1 MTIEE
6 LARFDGVDG
15 RATYVAVNGII
26 YDISSSQL
34 WQSGRHEGGH
44 KAGQDLTEELQSAPH
59 LKSVIERFPVVGKV
73 QNRGEEKPKPV
84 TGIPLLSI
92 IIMAFVALLLI
103 ATYML

>member
-6 LARFDGVDG
+6 LARFDGIDG

-44 KAGQDLTEELQSAPH
+44 KAGQDLTEELRSAPH

-73 QNRGEEKPKPV
+73 QNRGEEKQQPV

-92 IIMAFVALLLI
+92 IIMAFVTLLML
-103 ATYML
+103 ATFML

>member
-1 MTIEE
+1 MTTEE
-6 LARFDGVDG
+6 LAKFDGIDG

-59 LKSVIERFPVVGKV
+59 LRTTIERFPVVGKIENKMV
-73 QNRGEEKPKPV
+73 KNPTPSTR
-84 TGIPLLSI
+84 IPLLSI

-103 ATYML
+103 ATFML

>member
-59 LKSVIERFPVVGKV
+59 LRTAIERFPVVGKIENKDV
-73 QNRGEEKPKPV
+73 VSSIQN
-84 TGIPLLSI
+84 GIVFNYTNVYRVSYYSVFPPNR
-92 IIMAFVALLLI
+92 
-103 ATYML
+103 